1 MSTLA
6 NNFMQ
11 GANFVR
17 QTERDVQQER
27 LANAQNERAQE
38 RHNATQKAASL
49 QTQIAADQHREWQGN
64 AGKRETLSNLQ
75 LSEAQKEAE
84 RRATTHKQNTDT
96 YEANKTRTKT
106 LQDREDALWKLQ
118 QDDTERKKNLQW
130 LQDNSEIELYNLKT
144 KGEMSPEFYARSR
157 GTAFDISRLV
167 DSQYTDQLNFLAA
180 ALNPNDPRA
189 APKDPRFLVSMNT
202 VFKDEIN
209 RGLDTSVHPETG
221 SPAVSKKIVSA
232 RPVEGSPGNFYI
244 ELEVEYE
251 DGSKSVQPYTKGRG
265 SDPDA
270 ELGTVGTG
278 DLVQQVSARKAY
290 MDMVKKSGLDKAYI
304 DYSKT
309 IAQQKANAKNAGEQ
323 IVNWNGQQV
332 KASELYDQYALL
344 PEQWREG
351 DSEAGIPP
359 LVTYDDYIWTQ
370 GDPEKIQV
378 LQRVAQRNQQV
389 DAHNLSVDEDSPMLA
404 RANLQE
410 VWAALNEGNEETGKG
425 GQGGNKPTNSDDP
438 NAAILDT
445 ILDDAPDVDIN
456 KVPDVG
462 GGGRGNPDG
471 KGAVPQ
477 PTRRVRTPQ
486 GAMRQAYEN
495 TPKPEPEPIKHRN
508 VRAIRQGVRGPQAAM
523 RSSLEDQS

>member
-1 MSTLA
+1 MSTLDQQ
-6 NNFMQ
+6 FMN

-75 LSEAQKEAE
+75 LSEAQKEAT
-84 RRATTHKQNTDT
+84 RRETAHSQQTEA
-96 YEANKTRTKT
+96 YEANKKRTRT
-106 LQDREDALWKLQ
+106 LQSREDTLWKLQ
-118 QDDTERKKNLQW
+118 QDETQRKQNLQW

-221 SPAVSKKIVSA
+221 SPAINKKIISA

-251 DGSKSVQPYTKGRG
+251 DGKKTVQPYTKGRG
-265 SDPDA
+265 SDPEA

-290 MDMVKKSGLDKAYI
+290 MDMIKKSGLDQAYVN
-304 DYSKT
+304 YSKT
-309 IAQQKANAKNAGEQ
+309 IAQQKANAKNAGNQ

-332 KASELYDQYALL
+332 KAAELYDQYKLE

-351 DSEAGIPP
+351 DKEAGIPP
-359 LVTYDDYIWTQ
+359 LMSFGDYLWTQ
-370 GDPEKIQV
+370 GDPVKTQILEKVIKRNQEIDLFNQTAEPEDQ
-378 LQRVAQRNQQV
+378 LQRA
-389 DAHNLSVDEDSPMLA
+389 SVYD
-404 RANLQE
+404 
-410 VWAALNEGNEETGKG
+410 VWALMNEGKDETSKG
-425 GQGGNKPTNSDDP
+425 GKGGNKPTDSDDP

-462 GGGRGNPDG
+462 GGGRGNHDG
-471 KGAVPQ
+471 KGAMPQ

-486 GAMRQAYEN
+486 GAIRQAYER

-508 VRAIRQGVRGPQAAM
+508 VRAIRQGVRGPQSAM